1 MSNPENVAKRLGLEK
16 SDNGYQLSRTSLLD
30 SVGGYLG
37 IAESVLP
44 AMSFSIAFAVSR
56 SATWAV
62 SIAAGLSLL
71 FISTR
76 LIQRKNLTQ
85 ALVGA
90 AAVGFAAYL
99 ALRDG
104 GEAAD
109 YFVPGFFTNAAYGS
123 AFLVS
128 VLIRRPIMGY
138 ACQLLFGL
146 EAWRQVPELY
156 RRLRF
161 VTFVWIGFFALR
173 LSIQL
178 PLYFSNQVELLAAS
192 RVIMGAPAYAG
203 LLALTW
209 VLLRRIAQANNDRL
223 DLENGSGDTNGR

>member
-16 SDNGYQLSRTSLLD
+16 SENGYQLSKTSLLD

-37 IAESVLP
+37 IAEAVLP
-44 AMSFSIAFAVSR
+44 AMSFSIVYAATR
-56 SATWAV
+56 SPIWAV
-62 SIAAGLSLL
+62 AIAAGFSLL
-71 FISTR
+71 FIATR
-76 LIQRKNLTQ
+76 LVQRKNLTQ
-85 ALVGA
+85 AFVGA
-90 AAVGFAAYL
+90 AAVAFAAFL

-104 GEAAD
+104 GDAAD

-123 AFLVS
+123 AFLISILV
-128 VLIRRPIMGY
+128 RRPLMGY

-146 EAWRQVPELY
+146 ESWRKTPELY

-161 VTFVWIGFFALR
+161 VTLMWVGFFGLR
-173 LSIQL
+173 LAIQL

-209 VLLRRIAQANNDRL
+209 VLLRKIAQANNGRL
-223 DLENGSGDTNGR
+223 GSDNGSGDTDGR